1 MRKTVRLSA
10 YLSHSISF
18 KFDSVVKFNMV
29 VSRKMGNG
37 GELLLY
43 AWEEYSLFGEVE
55 TNAAL

>member
-1 MRKTVRLSA
+1 MRKTVCLRA
-10 YLSHSISF
+10 YLSHSCSF

-55 TNAAL
+55 MNAAL